1 MKTMSKSAKKFFAA
15 AACMGMLLVCFAGCN
30 QLNGGGGRPNSKTLI
45 ILATRK
51 SLPKNSC

>member
-30 QLNGGGGRPNSKTLI
+30 QLNGGEGDRTAKP
-45 ILATRK
+45 
-51 SLPKNSC
+51 

>member
-15 AACMGMLLVCFAGCN
+15 AACIGMLLVCFAGCN
-30 QLNGGGGRPNSKTLI
+30 QLNGGGRPNSKTLI

>member
-30 QLNGGGGRPNSKTLI
+30 QLNGGGGGGDRTAKP
-45 ILATRK
+45 
-51 SLPKNSC
+51 

>member
-51 SLPKNSC
+51 SLLKRS